1 MTVAK
6 VDDKLRLQSV
16 DTWFDPLEMFRQ
28 IAPNG
33 VGNKEVV
40 DKRVYPETPGEV
52 EDHNSASLAVRPAA
66 EGESSVVSAGASTE
80 VQPPPSDV
88 ATAVQ
93 PSAGEGVAATAGSLE
108 TVMTHQEMSNMTAAD
123 CPFLNRE

>member
-1 MTVAK
+1 
-6 VDDKLRLQSV
+6 
-16 DTWFDPLEMFRQ
+16 MFRQ

-33 VGNKEVV
+33 VVNKEPV
-40 DKRVYPETPGEV
+40 DKRVYPETPDEV
-52 EDHNSASLAVRPAA
+52 EDHNSASLAIRPAA

-80 VQPPPSDV
+80 VQPPSNV

-93 PSAGEGVAATAGSLE
+93 PSSGEGVAATAGSLE